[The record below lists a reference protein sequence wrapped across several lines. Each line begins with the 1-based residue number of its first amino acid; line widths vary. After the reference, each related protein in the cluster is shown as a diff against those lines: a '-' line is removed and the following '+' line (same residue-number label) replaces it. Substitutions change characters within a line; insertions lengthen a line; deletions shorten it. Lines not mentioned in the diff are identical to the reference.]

1 MCCSHW
7 PWLCAELG
15 AADTFPVVK
24 DTEDRN
30 NSSFIC
36 IWKSNR
42 QKIQYEGMGGAVST
56 RLVCRNE
63 SRAAT
68 ALGASALGFPAVRL
82 SSCVTRLKQRWNY
95 HSKTW
100 CLLKLLEKPSV
111 AWRRGMCCGQGAR
124 LCMFLSYF
132 PSDFGILGLY
142 LSSSSPSYP
151 LVLFW
156 EGCRVFEYMTVS
168 FMGVRHEPMMKNT
181 AGQTPEQSCSSQCH
195 LPTGTESYPDQ
206 SLKVINVSGC
216 LYSTVTVFTL
226 QSHYRF
232 HL

>member
-1 MCCSHW
+1 MKGW
-7 PWLCAELG
+7 
-15 AADTFPVVK
+15 
-24 DTEDRN
+24 
-30 NSSFIC
+30 
-36 IWKSNR
+36 
-42 QKIQYEGMGGAVST
+42 EGQWAKGWSAGT
-56 RLVCRNE
+56 E